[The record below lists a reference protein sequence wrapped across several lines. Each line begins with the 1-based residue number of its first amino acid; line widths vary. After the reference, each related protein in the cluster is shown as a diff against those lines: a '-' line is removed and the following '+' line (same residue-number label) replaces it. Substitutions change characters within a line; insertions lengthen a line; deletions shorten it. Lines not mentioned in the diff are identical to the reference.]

1 MNNSAPR
8 VAFFTDC
15 YHEINGVATTSREF
29 VKFAKNR
36 HLPMLAV
43 HAGERGGLRA
53 DGAVTHFEFMRR
65 FPRLRLDADMAFDL
79 AFLTRHLKPVE
90 QAFRAFEPTIV
101 HATGPS
107 DSGLMGLILAHRYKV
122 PMIASWHTNLHEYAG
137 RRLPAWLPG
146 RSMLVDGALHL
157 LGQFYRYPRRTL
169 APNPELTALLESLTK
184 RPSSLMERGVDV
196 ALFQPAKRIR
206 ECNASFRIG
215 YVGRLSREKNVRLLA
230 ELDERLQET
239 MRGRY
244 EFCIVGQGDELEYLQ
259 SAMKQALFR
268 GVLRGESLARAYA
281 DFDAF
286 VFPSETDTYGNV
298 VQEALA
304 SGVPALVTGSG
315 GPKFLI
321 EHGVTGFVC
330 NSAPEFAHFA
340 SVLIQNP
347 ARHAA
352 MRAEARKSA
361 LRRSW
366 DKIFEGVYEA
376 YGNALLPEQ
385 VEARAEL

>member
-1 MNNSAPR
+1 MTSAPPR

-15 YHEINGVATTSREF
+15 YHEVNGVATTSREL
-29 VKFAKNR
+29 VKFAKTR
-36 HLPMLAV
+36 QLPLLAV
-43 HAGERGGLRA
+43 HAGDRGGLRT

-65 FPRLRLDADMAFDL
+65 FPRLRLDSDMSFDL

-90 QAFRAFEPTIV
+90 KAFRVFAPTIV

-137 RRLPAWLPG
+137 RRLPPWMPG
-146 RSMLVDGALHL
+146 RSALVRGALHL
-157 LGQFYRYPRRTL
+157 LGRFYCYPQRTL
-169 APNPELTALLESLTK
+169 APNPELTALLESITK
-184 RPSSLMERGVDV
+184 RPSSLMERGVDID
-196 ALFQPAKRIR
+196 LFQPAKRMR
-206 ECNASFRIG
+206 ECATSFRIG
-215 YVGRLSREKNVRLLA
+215 YVGRLTREKNVRLLA
-230 ELDERLQET
+230 DIDQHLEET

-244 EFCIVGQGDELEYLQ
+244 EICIVGQGDESGYLQ
-259 SAMKQALFR
+259 SRMKHALYR

-298 VQEALA
+298 VLEALA

-321 EHGVTGFVC
+321 EHGVNGFVC

-340 SVLIQNP
+340 SVLMQNP

-352 MRAEARKSA
+352 MRADARRSA
-361 LRRSW
+361 LKRSW
-366 DKIFEGVYEA
+366 EKIFEGVYEA
-376 YGNALLPEQ
+376 YGSVLLSEDI
-385 VEARAEL
+385 EAHAEL